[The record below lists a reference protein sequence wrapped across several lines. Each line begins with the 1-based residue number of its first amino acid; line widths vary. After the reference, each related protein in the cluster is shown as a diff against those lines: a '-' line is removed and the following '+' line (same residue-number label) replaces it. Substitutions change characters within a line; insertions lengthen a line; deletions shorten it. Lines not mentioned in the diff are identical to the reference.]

1 MGFPFLFKPKGNDR
15 LATYLQENAIIL
27 DVRSKQ
33 EFSMG
38 HASGSRNVPLDQLNQ
53 FIKKNRGKGS
63 RYITCCASGIR
74 SGKAASK
81 LTDHGIDA
89 INGGPW
95 KKVQAAIE
103 NRSK

>member
-1 MGFPFLFKPKGNDR
+1 MGFPSFFKPKGDDR

-53 FIKKNRGKGS
+53 FIKKNRGKAVATS
-63 RYITCCASGIR
+63 HVVQVASGAVR
-74 SGKAASK
+74 RRV
-81 LTDHGIDA
+81 
-89 INGGPW
+89 N
-95 KKVQAAIE
+95 
-103 NRSK
+103 